1 MALLMQDLV
10 EGLRVE
16 AARMAGEV
24 QQSVADAVDAVICG
38 DVKLARNTIVADE
51 RIDAAEIA
59 VEKKA
64 LDLLSLYQPAAGIF
78 RLVIMVVKVNNELE
92 RVADCA
98 TNIAERVGPLH
109 AELEAAG
116 EAYRLPPELAELGA
130 SVAESVRT
138 TVRAFNFT
146 DVEAAREVIDGD
158 DRIDALYAGIVQES
172 LSDMRRQSAH
182 VNRDLAHVM
191 IAKNLERIGDHC
203 TNIAEDIV
211 YIHSGRIVRHRN
223 AV

>member
-1 MALLMQDLV
+1 MALLMQNLV
-10 EGLRVE
+10 DALRTE

-24 QQSVADAVDAVICG
+24 HQSVADAVDAVVAG
-38 DVKLARNTIVADE
+38 DVRLARNVIAADQ

-92 RVADCA
+92 RMADCA
-98 TNIAERVGPLH
+98 TNIAERVAPLS
-109 AELEAAG
+109 AELEASG
-116 EAYRLPPELAELGA
+116 EPYRLPPELAELGT